1 MTAAARPSATT
12 TAAAATPSLFSLSQ
26 QAPKQVQPQVQPQ
39 QPQQQAQ
46 QAQQQ
51 QQQQAQAQAPPLQ
64 PVAHEPKQA
73 TSPEDYANRRRVRR
87 GLSARVDTPTTAV
100 C

>member
-26 QAPKQVQPQVQPQ
+26 QTPKQQAPKPQVQPQ
-39 QPQQQAQ
+39 QPQQQPQ
-46 QAQQQ
+46 PQ
-51 QQQQAQAQAPPLQ
+51 QAQAPPLQ